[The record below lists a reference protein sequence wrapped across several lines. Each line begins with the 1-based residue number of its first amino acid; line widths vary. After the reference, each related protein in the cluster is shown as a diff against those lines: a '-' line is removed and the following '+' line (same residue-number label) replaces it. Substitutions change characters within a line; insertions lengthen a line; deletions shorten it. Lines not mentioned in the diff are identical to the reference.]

1 MFSSRSSSRRRRE
14 ESCKQGVE
22 CLLRLIRNMRV
33 GGNNLVK
40 EPLPENR
47 RAGSFSEV
55 TAWRGIGAGWTQ
67 LHGDFHDLGFSF
79 EWHDFKSEQPLD
91 WSKSFHPGSVEICLN
106 LSGSGHVSCGKEKV
120 QYESL
125 TSGFYCKG
133 GNDIEAVR
141 DANDEHRFITVEFS
155 PRFLRQQLNG
165 REKFLHPLVK
175 EVVAGSSSSGAT
187 TATRLNQRQQDLV
200 AQLREPPV
208 MRAAQ
213 SIWYQSRAFDL
224 MVEFFFRT
232 PEEELFCSR
241 QQRLARERVNR
252 VTEILKSNLAE
263 PPSLEELGRK
273 VGCSHFYLSRTF
285 SKEMG
290 ITIPQYIRQIRM
302 EKAAELLRKGKL
314 NVTEVAMEVGYASPG
329 HFSTAFHETYG
340 CCPGLFPLSYHANR

>member
-1 MFSSRSSSRRRRE
+1 
-14 ESCKQGVE
+14 
-22 CLLRLIRNMRV
+22 MRV
-33 GGNNLVK
+33 GGNNFGKDSVSD
-40 EPLPENR
+40 NR
-47 RAGSFSEV
+47 KAGSFSEV
-55 TAWRGIGAGWTQ
+55 AAWRSIGAGWTQ

-79 EWHDFKSEQPLD
+79 EWHDFKSEKPLD

-106 LSGSGHVSCGKEKV
+106 LSGSGHVLCGKEKV
-120 QYESL
+120 QYEPL

-133 GNDIEAVR
+133 NSNIEAVR
-141 DANDEHRFITVEFS
+141 LPHEEHRFITVEFS
-155 PRFLRQQLNG
+155 PRFLRQQLLG

-175 EVVAGSSSSGAT
+175 DVVTGGTTNSGAT
-187 TATRLNQRQQDLV
+187 TAVRLNQRQQELIS
-200 AQLREPPV
+200 QLRVPPV
-208 MRAAQ
+208 MLAAQ

-224 MVEFFFRT
+224 MVEFFFQP

-241 QQRLARERVNR
+241 QQRVARERVNR
-252 VTEILKSNLAE
+252 VTEILKSSLAE

-302 EKAAELLRKGKL
+302 DKAAELLRQGKL

-340 CCPGLFPLSYHANR
+340 CCPGLFPLNYQSDR